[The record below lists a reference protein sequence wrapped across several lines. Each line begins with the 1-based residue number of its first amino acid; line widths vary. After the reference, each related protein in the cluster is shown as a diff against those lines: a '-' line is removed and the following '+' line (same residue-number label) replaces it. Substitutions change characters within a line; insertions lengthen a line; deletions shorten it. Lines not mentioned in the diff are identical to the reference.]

1 MKSLAV
7 CAAALAFAATTA
19 PAAVLY
25 KSVAANGT
33 VEFSDLAPEKGRN
46 VERIRIPDA
55 SSSEAPAALAAGPSR
70 DAQLRET
77 DDAVARASAQL
88 DLAEHAL
95 AEARRHVANDFNP
108 LHMVVQKPMS
118 REDQDRLALYKKDVL
133 LARAQ
138 LLEVLKDK
146 RKAEAM
152 ALSTV
157 TASNEWVPISSGARR

>member
-1 MKSLAV
+1 MKSIAL

-46 VERIRIPDA
+46 VERIRIRDSA
-55 SSSEAPAALAAGPSR
+55 SSESPAPLASGPSR
-70 DAQLRET
+70 EEQSRDTDA
-77 DDAVARASAQL
+77 AVSRASVQL

-95 AEARRHVANDFNP
+95 AEARRSVSNDFDA
-108 LHMVVQKPMS
+108 LHMVVQRPMS
-118 REDQDRLALYKKDVL
+118 RENQEHLSFYKKDVL

-146 RKAEAM
+146 RKVDAIAQ
-152 ALSTV
+152 TF
-157 TASNEWVPISSGARR
+157 TASNEWLPVSSSARR